1 MTRTLPDGRGVPPLS
16 LAGTVDSSLIYGPG
30 RRFVIWVQGCS
41 LGCPGC
47 WNVEMWP
54 AEGGHEVSVAD
65 LLCEIADAE
74 GAEGITILGGEPLEQ
89 AEPVLALIRGAREMG
104 LTVMLYSGFE
114 EHELDET
121 QRECVESSDIAVLGR
136 YVASLRD
143 TSLRWRGSSN
153 QVIRMVSDAYRGI
166 EVEERNEVEVIVG
179 EDGSLTVLG
188 YPGPEVRSWVRGI

>member
-1 MTRTLPDGRGVPPLS
+1 M
-16 LAGTVDSSLIYGPG
+16 
-30 RRFVIWVQGCS
+30 
-41 LGCPGC
+41 
-47 WNVEMWP
+47 EMWP

-89 AEPVLALIRGAREMG
+89 AEPVLALIRGAREIG

-121 QRECVESSDIAVLGR
+121 QRECVESSDIVVLGR

-153 QVIRMVSDAYRGI
+153 QVIRMVSEAYRGI